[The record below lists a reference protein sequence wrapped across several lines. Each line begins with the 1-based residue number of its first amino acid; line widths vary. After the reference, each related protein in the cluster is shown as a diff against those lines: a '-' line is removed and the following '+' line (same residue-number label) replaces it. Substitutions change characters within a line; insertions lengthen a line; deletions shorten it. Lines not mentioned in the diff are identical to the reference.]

1 MLDNIRSK
9 EAQHLTTADIL
20 NQVRKSGGYV
30 KTSKYY
36 YYREIANGVLYVK
49 RLKLNEM
56 QSLHPE
62 VLYYE
67 RLGEE
72 IIK

>member
-1 MLDNIRSK
+1 MRSK

-20 NQVRKSGGYV
+20 NKVRRSGGYV
-30 KTSKYY
+30 KTTKYY
-36 YYREIANGVLYVK
+36 YYREIANGILYVK

-56 QSLHPE
+56 SSLRPE

-67 RLGEE
+67 KIGEE
-72 IIK
+72 II

>member
-20 NQVRKSGGYV
+20 NKVRKSGGYV

-56 QSLHPE
+56 RTLHPE

-67 RLGEE
+67 KIGEE

>member
-1 MLDNIRSK
+1 MRDNIRSK
-9 EAQHLTTADIL
+9 EAQHFNTADII
-20 NQVRKSGGYV
+20 NQVRRSGGYV
-30 KTSKYY
+30 KTTKYY